1 MHEEVIVS
9 GFGGQGALFAGQLLA
24 YTGLDDGY
32 HVTWIP
38 SYGPEMRGGTAH
50 CTVILSDDDI
60 GSPII
65 REPTICIVMNP
76 PSMEKYDPL
85 VKPGGLLV
93 VNSTLVRSESS
104 RGDLAVLYV
113 PANEL
118 AAELGNVKMANV
130 VLLGAML
137 GAKEILPVDS
147 VKRTLDRHIPKRRQY
162 NVQPNKLALD
172 RGLAFAQGLAFKTI
186 GRVGA
191 TSKEPQGSPST
202 PLSSTTTGA

>member
-1 MHEEVIVS
+1 MHEEVVIS
-9 GFGGQGALFAGQLLA
+9 GFGGQGALFAGQLLT
-24 YTGLDDGY
+24 YTGMDEGW

-50 CTVILSDDDI
+50 CIVIVSDEDI

-65 REPTICIVMNP
+65 RQPSICIVMNP
-76 PSMEKYDPL
+76 PSMNKYTEL

-93 VNSTLVRSESS
+93 VNSTLVRTRSE
-104 RGDLAVLYV
+104 RDDIVTVYV

-137 GAKEILPVDS
+137 GRREILPIES
-147 VKRTLDRHIPKRRQY
+147 IKRTLDEHIPERRKHIIE
-162 NVQPNKLALD
+162 PNKRALD
-172 RGLAFAQGLAFKTI
+172 RGVAFSRG
-186 GRVGA
+186 
-191 TSKEPQGSPST
+191 
-202 PLSSTTTGA
+202 

>member
-1 MHEEVIVS
+1 MHEEVLIS

-24 YTGLDDGY
+24 YTGMDEGW

-50 CTVILSDDDI
+50 CIVIISEDDI

-65 REPTICIVMNP
+65 RQPSVCIVMNP
-76 PSMEKYDPL
+76 PSMEKYEPL
-85 VKPGGLLV
+85 VRPGGLLV
-93 VNSTLVRSESS
+93 ANTTLVRLKSE
-104 RGDLAVLYV
+104 REDIAVVYV

-137 GAKEILPVDS
+137 GTREVLPIES
-147 VKRTLDRHIPKRRQY
+147 VKRTLDEHIPERRKHIIE
-162 NVQPNKLALD
+162 PNKRALD
-172 RGLAFAQGLAFKTI
+172 RGV
-186 GRVGA
+186 RYVR
-191 TSKEPQGSPST
+191 EPE
-202 PLSSTTTGA
+202 

>member
-1 MHEEVIVS
+1 MHEEVIIS
-9 GFGGQGALFAGQLLA
+9 GFGGQGALFAGQLLT
-24 YTGLDDGY
+24 YTGLDEGW

-50 CTVILSDDDI
+50 CIVIISDDDI

-65 REPTICIVMNP
+65 RQPSVCIVMNP
-76 PSMEKYDPL
+76 PSMDKYEPL

-93 VNSTLVRSESS
+93 ANSTLVRTRSE
-104 RGDLAVLYV
+104 RDDIEAVYI

-137 GAKEILPVDS
+137 GSREIVPIDS
-147 VKRTLDRHIPKRRQY
+147 VKRTLETHIPERRRHIIE
-162 NVQPNKLALD
+162 PNKRALE
-172 RGLAFAQGLAFKTI
+172 RGVQFTRG
-186 GRVGA
+186 
-191 TSKEPQGSPST
+191 E
-202 PLSSTTTGA
+202 

>member
-9 GFGGQGALFAGQLLA
+9 GFGGQGALFAGQLLT
-24 YTGLDDGY
+24 YTGLDEGW

-65 REPTICIVMNP
+65 RRPTICIVMNP
-76 PSMEKYDPL
+76 ASMDKYDPL

-93 VNSTLVRSESS
+93 ANSTLVRTRSE
-104 RGDLAVLYV
+104 RDDIKAVYV

-118 AAELGNVKMANV
+118 AVELGNVKMANV
-130 VLLGAML
+130 ILLGAML
-137 GAKEILPVDS
+137 GTRQILPIES
-147 VKRTLDRHIPKRRQY
+147 IKRSLDEHIPERRKHIIE
-162 NVQPNKLALD
+162 PNKRALD
-172 RGLAFAQGLAFKTI
+172 RGIQFVRG
-186 GRVGA
+186 
-191 TSKEPQGSPST
+191 
-202 PLSSTTTGA
+202 

>member
-9 GFGGQGALFAGQLLA
+9 GFGGQGALFAGQLLT
-24 YTGLDDGY
+24 YTGMDEGWQ
-32 HVTWIP
+32 VTWIP

-65 REPTICIVMNP
+65 RQPTVCIVMNP
-76 PSMEKYDPL
+76 PSMDKYEPL

-93 VNSTLVRSESS
+93 VNSTLVRD
-104 RGDLAVLYV
+104 RTARTDIDTVYV
-113 PANEL
+113 PANDI

-137 GAKEILPVDS
+137 GSREILPIAS
-147 VKRTLDRHIPKRRQY
+147 VKRTLDLHIPQRRQSI
-162 NVQPNKLALD
+162 VEPNKKALD
-172 RGLAFAQGLAFKTI
+172 RGVAFARDQA
-186 GRVGA
+186 
-191 TSKEPQGSPST
+191 
-202 PLSSTTTGA
+202 

>member
-24 YTGLDDGY
+24 YTGLDEGY

-65 REPTICIVMNP
+65 REPTVCIVMNP

-85 VKPGGLLV
+85 VKAGGLLV
-93 VNSTLVRSESS
+93 VNSTLIRGRSA
-104 RGDLAVLYV
+104 RDDITVAYV

-118 AAELGNVKMANV
+118 AADLGNVKMANV

-137 GAKEILPVDS
+137 GVREILAIES
-147 VKRTLDRHIPKRRQY
+147 VKRTLDEHIPKRRKHII
-162 NVQPNKLALD
+162 QPNKRALD
-172 RGLAFAQGLAFKTI
+172 RGLAYAQGRHVEAAAAL
-186 GRVGA
+186 GVG
-191 TSKEPQGSPST
+191 
-202 PLSSTTTGA
+202 